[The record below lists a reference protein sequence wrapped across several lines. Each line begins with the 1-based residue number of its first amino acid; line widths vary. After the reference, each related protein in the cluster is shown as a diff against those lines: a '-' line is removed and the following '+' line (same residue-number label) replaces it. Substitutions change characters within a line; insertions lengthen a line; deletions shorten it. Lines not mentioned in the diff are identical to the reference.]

1 MPGPPEGFL
10 EQFPGQEAGE
20 LELTVQL
27 LALRSHCGHLQTKPC
42 QISPAKCPTY
52 SLLHILS
59 NPNHPP
65 N

>member
-10 EQFPGQEAGE
+10 EQLPGQEAEE

-27 LALRSHCGHLQTKPC
+27 LALRSHHSHLQTKPC

-52 SLLHILS
+52 SLLHALPNLS
-59 NPNHPP
+59 HPP